1 MPQTSGYFKMLMET
15 EIGEEILLKEWHVED
30 AGGGCR
36 AFSEVLVL
44 VCEQTGEIYS
54 CTLPLTWDDG
64 SSMEEKACVLLIEM
78 MKKAGVAG
86 EDRLLV
92 CSGNIFHTFHNW
104 LTENGYNWEKAKI
117 DGLAHDAA
125 EEFFQR
131 QVLEAGFPFDITLE
145 ERNYREYYR
154 AIEEWVNGDPR
165 RHIFL
170 KDFEVR
176 RKPAETR
183 YLLKGNGGHTRTC
196 LQCRQKIMPY
206 TPVVVYRA
214 RENGRKVRRYFHP
227 ACTPVEPLKS
237 TLETLTV
244 NWNAS
249 RIEGVILNSNEDR
262 RVCAVCRQPIVPGN
276 RTFYA
281 YLNGQVIA
289 GHPACFEKEKGAVR
303 GA

>member
-1 MPQTSGYFKMLMET
+1 
-15 EIGEEILLKEWHVED
+15 LKEWHVED

-54 CTLPLTWDDG
+54 DKLPLTWNDG
-64 SSMEEKACVLLIEM
+64 TSMEEKTCSLMIEM
-78 MKKAGVAG
+78 MERAGVTG
-86 EDRLLV
+86 KDRLLV

-104 LTENGYNWEKAKI
+104 LTENGYHWGKAKI
-117 DGLAHDAA
+117 DGLAHDTA
-125 EEFFQR
+125 EELFHR
-131 QVLEAGFPFDITLE
+131 QVVEAGFPLDINLK

-154 AIEEWVNGDPR
+154 AIEQWVNGDPGR
-165 RHIFL
+165 QVFL
-170 KDFEVR
+170 KDFAVR

-183 YLLKGNGGHTRTC
+183 YLLKGNGSHTRTC
-196 LQCRQKIMPY
+196 LRCRQRIPPY
-206 TPVVVYRA
+206 NPVVVYRA
-214 RENGRKVRRYFHP
+214 RENGRKIRRYFHP

-237 TLETLTV
+237 TLETLTI
-244 NWNAS
+244 NWDSS
-249 RIEGVILNSNEDR
+249 RIEGVILNSHEDKR
-262 RVCAVCRQPIVPGN
+262 LCAVCGRPVEPGN

-289 GHPACFEKEKGAVR
+289 GHPACFKDEKSAVR